1 MTDLF
6 RRGALGY
13 SSGALAALAVL
24 VLAWLLGQA
33 GVGPAQAA
41 LSRGEVFLRCAQFGL
56 WGLPLGLF
64 LGQGAN
70 RVLAT
75 GTCLGLAPGLWA
87 LLHPGWPRGG
97 SGPVGLFFLF
107 GYCLLWGFLA
117 ALAAVSVG
125 EPGRSRR

>member
-1 MTDLF
+1 MTDLL
-6 RRGALGY
+6 RRMALGY
-13 SSGALAALAVL
+13 STGALAALAVL

-41 LSRGEVFLRCAQFGL
+41 LGRGEVFLRCAQFGL
-56 WGLPLGLF
+56 WGLSLGLF
-64 LGQGAN
+64 LGQGAG

-87 LLHPGWPRGG
+87 FLHPGWPRGG
-97 SGPVGLFFLF
+97 SGPLGLLFLL

-117 ALAAVSVG
+117 ALMAVSLG